1 MNGRI
6 RSALLGLGLGVV
18 PLLLLDLAGT
28 LRDAVERDPGGTSYW
43 WVVACYLGAGALSG
57 AGLMAGARDRLLA
70 GVALGVLL
78 VGVLPWLPLTGLTWL
93 AQVPLVPFGS
103 GGLDAIGVGF
113 ALAGAYAYVLVRG
126 KGA

>member
-1 MNGRI
+1 MNARI
-6 RSALLGLGLGVV
+6 RSALLGLGLGVA

-57 AGLMAGARDRLLA
+57 AGLLAGARDRLLA
-70 GVALGVLL
+70 GVALVVLL
-78 VGVLPWLPLTGLTWL
+78 VGVLPWLPLPGLTWL
-93 AQVPLVPFGS
+93 ARLPLVPFGS
-103 GGLDAIGVGF
+103 GGFDAIGVGF

-126 KGA
+126 RGR